1 MLAFLQA
8 RATTLLRAIQM
19 AIEKSSIIQRWLFLV
34 KALLIEEE
42 AVRTTKATTRY
53 NCDKRTIRRIACTQM
68 VCKLCSTEK
77 TICNTRLHK
86 VETFR
91 ATTHMLPL
99 LNMMQMQ
106 TDIKLRILTAVGI
119 QIIWS

>member
-1 MLAFLQA
+1 
-8 RATTLLRAIQM
+8 M

-42 AVRTTKATTRY
+42 AVRTTKAITRY
-53 NCDKRTIRRIACTQM
+53 NCDKRTIRRTACTQM
-68 VCKLCSTEK
+68 ACKLCSTEK

-106 TDIKLRILTAVGI
+106 TGIKLRILTAVGI